1 MNLRKT
7 NSFFCGIC
15 LTIGLLSCG
24 PTVRSGPITIATDFE
39 GGCLGKIEQ
48 VTETQFRAAVPGQ
61 ADHEGRNRQASWY
74 SFRIDGAR
82 NREVT
87 IVLTDL
93 KGEYNYKPA
102 PACVREDTPP
112 VVSGDGQTWRHLDK
126 ISVDGN
132 EATIRLTPDSDQFWV
147 AHIEPYTAS
156 RLDRFLAEI
165 RGPQSLKDEVFG
177 KSVEGR
183 DLHVLTIS
191 DHPGMIGPQKVV
203 WLMCRQHAWETGTSF
218 VGEGAIRFLLSP
230 EAASLRQELVFKII
244 PMLDPDGC
252 AHGGVRFN
260 RNGYDLNR
268 NWDSADPENPASRKL
283 MPEICAAKELIRS
296 PKGIF
301 LTLHNQETGEW
312 LSGSEKHSELA
323 ARFYTALQAEST
335 FDPFEKGPR
344 APVASI
350 APGRYSVYE
359 FLDRERNLPA
369 FLLEQGITKGKK
381 LGHLPTS
388 QDRREF
394 GRQLIQVLAKVAQG
408 DSR

>member
-1 MNLRKT
+1 
-7 NSFFCGIC
+7 
-15 LTIGLLSCG
+15 LLGCG
-24 PTVRSGPITIATDFE
+24 PVVSTGPITIATDFE
-39 GGCLGKIEQ
+39 GGCLDKIEQ
-48 VTETQFRAAVPGQ
+48 VSETQFRAAVPGQ

-74 SFRIDGAR
+74 YFRVDGAR
-82 NREVT
+82 GREVT
-87 IVLTDL
+87 VVLTDL

-112 VVSGDGQTWRHLDK
+112 VVSGDGKAWRHLDK
-126 ISVDGN
+126 IAVNGN
-132 EATIRLTPDSDQFWV
+132 EATMRFTPDSDAFWV

-165 RGPQSLKDEVFG
+165 RGAKDLKDEVFG

-183 DLHVLTIS
+183 DLHVLTIL
-191 DHPGMIGPQKVV
+191 GWRIGYPPPVV

-218 VGEGAIRFLLSP
+218 VGEGAIRYLLS
-230 EAASLRQELVFKII
+230 EEGAGLRSSFEFRII

-252 AHGGVRFN
+252 ARGGVRFN

-268 NWDSADPENPASRKL
+268 NWDTADPKNPASRKL
-283 MPEICAAKELIRS
+283 MPEICAAKDIINALPGR
-296 PKGIF
+296 GIF

-312 LSGSEKHSELA
+312 LSGSEKHPEIA
-323 ARFYTALQAEST
+323 ARLFTALQKETT
-335 FDPFEKGPR
+335 FDPSETVPRGP
-344 APVASI
+344 VMTI

-369 FLLEQGITKGKK
+369 FLLEQGITAGKR

-388 QDRREF
+388 ADRMEF
-394 GRQLIQVLAKVAQG
+394 GRQLIRVLAKAAQG